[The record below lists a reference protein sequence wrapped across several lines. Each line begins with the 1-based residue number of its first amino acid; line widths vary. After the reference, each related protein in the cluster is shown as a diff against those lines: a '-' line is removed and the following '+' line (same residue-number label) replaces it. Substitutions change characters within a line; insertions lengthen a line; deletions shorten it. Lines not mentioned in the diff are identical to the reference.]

1 MEFNDKTQDDV
12 LERLAHTE
20 QLVVE
25 LKELIRQKDTE
36 LQQKDEV
43 LQVPLFWLFLADCIL
58 NDYYW
63 IWFLFPII
71 NKNDDAYFCYVLDKW
86 WSDE

>member
-1 MEFNDKTQDDV
+1 MEFNDKTQEDV
-12 LERLAHTE
+12 LERLAYTE

-43 LQVPLFWLFLADCIL
+43 LQVPLFWLFHFLKLKKIFFLIL
-58 NDYYW
+58 CLFF
-63 IWFLFPII
+63 FL
-71 NKNDDAYFCYVLDKW
+71 KMYLLLLHTV
-86 WSDE
+86 

>member
-1 MEFNDKTQDDV
+1 MEFNDKTQEDV
-12 LERLAHTE
+12 LERLAYTE

-43 LQVPLFWLFLADCIL
+43 LQVPLFWLFLADYIL
-58 NDYYW
+58 KDYY
-63 IWFLFPII
+63 
-71 NKNDDAYFCYVLDKW
+71 
-86 WSDE
+86 